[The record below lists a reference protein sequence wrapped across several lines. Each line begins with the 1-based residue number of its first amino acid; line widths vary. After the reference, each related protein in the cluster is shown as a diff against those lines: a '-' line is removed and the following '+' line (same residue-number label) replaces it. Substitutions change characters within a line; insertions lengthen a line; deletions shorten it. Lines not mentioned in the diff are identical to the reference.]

1 MMKPS
6 YCTWRQI
13 YLESDSELPYY
24 KPEVV
29 QAAQETK
36 HQTTAYSDPLHLQAR
51 ACQVQKEDTATL
63 KERHWVYYM
72 GLRSSITT
80 AL

>member
-1 MMKPS
+1 M
-6 YCTWRQI
+6 

-29 QAAQETK
+29 QTAQETK
-36 HQTTAYSDPLHLQAR
+36 HQAAAHWDPSHLQAR
-51 ACQVQKEDTATL
+51 ACHVQKEDTATL

-72 GLRSSITT
+72 GLRSSITI
-80 AL
+80 ALTDR